1 MDYGHMVLVRK
12 GTGECSGAYFESQ
25 GPLSLEAAQAQA
37 RRMVG
42 AGKDVLIV
50 RILESHKNVGEE
62 RR

>member
-1 MDYGHMVLVRK
+1 
-12 GTGECSGAYFESQ
+12 
-25 GPLSLEAAQAQA
+25 
-37 RRMVG
+37 MVG